1 MLTNFLKTYLI
12 HFLLLIVFSMSVTI
26 IVFYFQKSS
35 LIETIELQERNITST
50 HSLLLLCKENSKV
63 EAVEAE
69 FKNKEPKE
77 TKYDPK
83 IENNSTDYSIQFFSM

>member
-1 MLTNFLKTYLI
+1 MLITFLKTYFI
-12 HFLLLIVFSMSVTI
+12 HFLISIIFSMSITL
-26 IVFYFQKSS
+26 IVFYFQKNS
-35 LIETIELQERNITST
+35 LIEIIELQERNITSI

-63 EAVEAE
+63 EAVEAK